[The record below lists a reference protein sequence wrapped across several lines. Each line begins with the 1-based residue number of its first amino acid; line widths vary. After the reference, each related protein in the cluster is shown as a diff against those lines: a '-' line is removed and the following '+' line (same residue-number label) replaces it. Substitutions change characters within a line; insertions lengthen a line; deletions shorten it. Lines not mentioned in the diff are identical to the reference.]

1 MTETIVIPLSDF
13 LFVINMLLSSKITSR
28 WVQCFGVLQNMK
40 MKLYSNM
47 KNVEELWAWLLEQI
61 NKSIR
66 GKGTSAQLVMR
77 NKWMDVGRA
86 WKRWGVQKL

>member
-1 MTETIVIPLSDF
+1 
-13 LFVINMLLSSKITSR
+13 
-28 WVQCFGVLQNMK
+28 MK